1 MAYDGDA
8 SALAAEAIWRS
19 STRSASIFVVVIK
32 ELVARALTGTAWGLV
47 GSRRQMTF
55 PGPLSSGLMHAAAK
69 WGWPPEQRIARV
81 SAARERGASPRT
93 DCLLHLFTSDG
104 TARIPSMQ
112 YNGAGD

>member
-55 PGPLSSGLMHAAAK
+55 PGPLPSGLMHAAAK
-69 WGWPPEQRIARV
+69 WGWPLEQRIARV
-81 SAARERGASPRT
+81 SAARVVERPREPT
-93 DCLLHLFTSDG
+93 TYCRLPAPMGQTRSLLMRHPVY
-104 TARIPSMQ
+104 IQ
-112 YNGAGD
+112 